1 MTDRDISGDGAADL
15 MVVAS
20 DGFLYYYPNNS
31 KSNPGRAPFTNA
43 EWKSPGPTWGDVRAI
58 TAGDISGD
66 GAADLMVVASDG
78 FLYYYPNNSKSNP
91 GRAPFTNAEWKSPG
105 PTWGDVRAITAG
117 DISGD
122 GAADLMVVASDGFLY
137 YYPNNSKSNPGRAP
151 FTNAEWKSPGPT
163 WGQSRLA

>member
-31 KSNPGRAPFTNA
+31 KSNPGHAPFTNA

-91 GRAPFTNAEWKSPG
+91 GHAPFTNA
-105 PTWGDVRAITAG
+105 
-117 DISGD
+117 
-122 GAADLMVVASDGFLY
+122 
-137 YYPNNSKSNPGRAP
+137 
-151 FTNAEWKSPGPT
+151 
-163 WGQSRLA
+163 